1 MKVLT
6 IKEPWATLIIEG
18 YKKYEFRSWK
28 TNYRG
33 KLLIHASSTKIPKEW
48 RDNKELMKLV
58 EDKKLNY
65 GKIVCSCELVDCIY
79 MDKNFIKN
87 IKENNQEY
95 LCGIYEEGRYAWI
108 LQNIEIVNSDKK
120 VKGHLGI
127 WNYDF

>member
-1 MKVLT
+1 
-6 IKEPWATLIIEG
+6 
-18 YKKYEFRSWK
+18 
-28 TNYRG
+28 
-33 KLLIHASSTKIPKEW
+33 
-48 RDNKELMKLV
+48 MKLV

-65 GKIVCSCELVDCIY
+65 GKIVCSCKLVDCIY

-87 IKENNQEY
+87 IKENKQEY